1 LTITRADVD
10 KIAKLA
16 KLDLSEDEREKF
28 TSQLSDI
35 ISYVEKLSEL
45 DTKDVEPLAHVNDL
59 KDVLRKDKSRPSME
73 KEDVFKNSPQNDNEF
88 FLVPKVLKT

>member
-1 LTITRADVD
+1 MSISSADVD

-28 TSQLSDI
+28 SSQLSDI
-35 ISYVEKLSEL
+35 VSYMEKLNRL

-59 KDVLRKDKSRPSME
+59 MNVSREDKSRPSME

>member
-1 LTITRADVD
+1 MAITTAEVD

-59 KDVLRKDKSRPSME
+59 MDVFREDESRPSME

>member
-1 LTITRADVD
+1 MSISAADVD

-16 KLDLSEDEREKF
+16 KLDLSEDERKKF
-28 TSQLSDI
+28 RSQLSDI

-45 DTKDVEPLAHVNDL
+45 DTKDIEPLAHVNDL
-59 KDVLRKDKSRPSME
+59 TNVSRQDTPRPSME
-73 KEDVFKNSPQNDNEF
+73 EKDVFKNSPQHDNEH

>member
-1 LTITRADVD
+1 MTITSADVD

-16 KLDLSEDEREKF
+16 KLDLSEDEREKL

-35 ISYVEKLSEL
+35 ISYVEKLSKL

-59 KDVLRKDKSRPSME
+59 MNVFRKDEPRPSIE